1 MTVDANNELQ
11 GAALTL
17 TSESMLHFYPPTLC
31 KFISSGMN
39 SQVSADGSL
48 QILALY
54 CFLVFSYGGRYSA
67 RVESSL
73 KEEKQT
79 NYTYTHLAVE

>member
-17 TSESMLHFYPPTLC
+17 TSESMLHFYPPTDC
-31 KFISSGMN
+31 KFISSGMY
-39 SQVSADGSL
+39 SQVSAYGSL

-54 CFLVFSYGGRYSA
+54 CFLVLSYGQRYSS
-67 RVESSL
+67 RVESPL
-73 KEEKQT
+73 KEESVKKK
-79 NYTYTHLAVE
+79 NRLHV